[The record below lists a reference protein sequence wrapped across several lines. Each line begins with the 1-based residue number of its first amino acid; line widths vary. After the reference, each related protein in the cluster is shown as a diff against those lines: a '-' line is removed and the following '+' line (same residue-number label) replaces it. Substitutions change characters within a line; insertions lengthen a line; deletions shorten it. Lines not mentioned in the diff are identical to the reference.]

1 MSNDGTI
8 RDLVSIIIPCW
19 NQIEFT
25 QQCIAAL
32 KSHTGPAWELIV
44 VDNGSTD
51 GTGTYLAGVRDMS
64 TVPVTVVS
72 NATNVG
78 FPAAINQ
85 GLRLARGEYL
95 VMLNNDV
102 VVTDGWL
109 DQLIALV
116 NARSGAAGAA
126 TGTLGNAEADG
137 EGRPSVD
144 SGAGSR
150 DPRTAPLASG
160 VGDGSGA
167 VAATPPASEAC
178 VDKAAWPTPPGPPF
192 TRGGKVIVP
201 PGGDL
206 AGTGVETGAPPSAGI
221 VPGSAESVA
230 GTAEVPVDE
239 AAWPTPPG
247 PPFTRGGKV
256 IVPPGVDLAG
266 AGVETGA
273 RLLLALCLV
282 LRSPAASRR
291 RASHGCGMGLETS
304 TH

>member
-8 RDLVSIIIPCW
+8 RGLVSIIIPCW

-32 KSHTGPAWELIV
+32 KSHTRPAWELIV

-102 VVTDGWL
+102 AVTDGWL

-116 NARSGAAGAA
+116 NARSGAAEAA

-137 EGRPSVD
+137 GGRPSVD

-150 DPRTAPLASG
+150 DPRTRA
-160 VGDGSGA
+160 VGIRCGRWKRRCCGH
-167 VAATPPASEAC
+167 AT
-178 VDKAAWPTPPGPPF
+178 
-192 TRGGKVIVP
+192 
-201 PGGDL
+201 
-206 AGTGVETGAPPSAGI
+206 
-221 VPGSAESVA
+221 
-230 GTAEVPVDE
+230 
-239 AAWPTPPG
+239 
-247 PPFTRGGKV
+247 
-256 IVPPGVDLAG
+256 
-266 AGVETGA
+266 
-273 RLLLALCLV
+273 
-282 LRSPAASRR
+282 
-291 RASHGCGMGLETS
+291 GL
-304 TH
+304 